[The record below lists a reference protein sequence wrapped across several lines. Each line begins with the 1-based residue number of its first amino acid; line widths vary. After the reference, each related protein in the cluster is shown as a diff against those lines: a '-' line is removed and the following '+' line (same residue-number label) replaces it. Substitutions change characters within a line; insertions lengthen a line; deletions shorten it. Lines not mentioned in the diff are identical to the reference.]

1 MSKKVKRK
9 KDIEEMVNSFP
20 ISIVPKKKRGEYT
33 NRQGEDQPNMD
44 AILQGDQEPH
54 DENHISNILRIDVR
68 KIGMEDPLAD
78 FNAMVNNTEEDLVES
93 AVKQLGDLSVEL
105 VSTSFGDAHSKK
117 AIRYLQEMRRVAVRV
132 NKNEICKGED
142 GLMDYLGR

>member
-1 MSKKVKRK
+1 V
-9 KDIEEMVNSFP
+9 
-20 ISIVPKKKRGEYT
+20 
-33 NRQGEDQPNMD
+33 D

-68 KIGMEDPLAD
+68 KIGMENPLAD

-117 AIRYLQEMRRVAVRV
+117 AIRYLEEMRTVAVRV
-132 NKNEICKGED
+132 NMN
-142 GLMDYLGR
+142 